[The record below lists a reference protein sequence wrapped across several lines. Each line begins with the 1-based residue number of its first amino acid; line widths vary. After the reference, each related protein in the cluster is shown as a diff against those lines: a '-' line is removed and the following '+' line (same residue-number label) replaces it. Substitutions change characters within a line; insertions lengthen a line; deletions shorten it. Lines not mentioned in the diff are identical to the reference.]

1 MSLEWAYGRTYYLPY
16 EKKIN
21 PKNHVIR
28 HDVLQCQWENRPS
41 DYRYF
46 GPSDYRYFGPSDY
59 RYFGPS
65 DYRYFGPSDYRYFGP
80 LFIRTNDISKQLNF
94 PNIQRFSYNAFE
106 WTEYNKFK
114 INPFPPKMS
123 SFFTLFLRIC
133 LIFEKNVNNW
143 KHY

>member
-1 MSLEWAYGRTYYLPY
+1 VSLEWAYGRTYYFPY

-28 HDVLQCQWENRPS
+28 HDVLQCQWENR
-41 DYRYF
+41 
-46 GPSDYRYFGPSDY
+46 PSDY

>member
-1 MSLEWAYGRTYYLPY
+1 MSLEWAYGRTYYFPY

-28 HDVLQCQWENRPS
+28 HDVLQCQWENR
-41 DYRYF
+41 
-46 GPSDYRYFGPSDY
+46 PSDY